1 VCVVDALL
9 PRAAD
14 AAAACSVLRRALSGA
29 SGDVRLSTWLDLPGA
44 GATPIVA
51 TEFLAEAWH
60 TDLPAPAF
68 QPGDTDVY

>member
-1 VCVVDALL
+1 
-9 PRAAD
+9 
-14 AAAACSVLRRALSGA
+14 
-29 SGDVRLSTWLDLPGA
+29 VRLSTWLDLPGA